1 MNGPNEQPGTLLLF
15 ARDPGSANQVLALYE
30 MLTDQISGAR
40 PDSDSPVA
48 SLVRRLA
55 TGRSISDIRVAASRA
70 ALALLGDAG
79 IAVEDWDSVRD
90 IDAISAR
97 LADGQVAEIVT
108 GLSDRDDRTPQK
120 LWFAAKAL
128 GARTTALLDDTTVA
142 HRMARAD
149 LDQRFR
155 LPDGELVLPSV
166 IAAIDDQSRNALI
179 AAGIPADTI
188 TVIGHLHI
196 HRFRRIAAD
205 MPEDSVR
212 ALRES
217 WGAQDSDHVVLFA
230 SEPLREMAA
239 EGKQRDVDELAVLT
253 DLLERIRVGDP
264 ITTNRE
270 PDSTIVVVRPHP
282 REDDS
287 KFAALPHDMKPR
299 TLVSR
304 DGSSAQAILAADTV
318 VGISS
323 MMLVEA
329 ASIGRPAHSMIDF
342 DPAAAACPF

>member
-179 AAGIPADTI
+179 AAGITADGALVVAAVDGRNAEPAL
-188 TVIGHLHI
+188 GLGLHSLG
-196 HRFRRIAAD
+196 
-205 MPEDSVR
+205 E
-212 ALRES
+212 L
-217 WGAQDSDHVVLFA
+217 
-230 SEPLREMAA
+230 MAA
-239 EGKQRDVDELAVLT
+239 LGAERAMNLDGGSSKRLIVDGEIVDLPSIGVQGRGVAVEEVRPLHTAVL
-253 DLLERIRVGDP
+253 LHL
-264 ITTNRE
+264 
-270 PDSTIVVVRPHP
+270 
-282 REDDS
+282 
-287 KFAALPHDMKPR
+287 M
-299 TLVSR
+299 
-304 DGSSAQAILAADTV
+304 
-318 VGISS
+318 
-323 MMLVEA
+323 
-329 ASIGRPAHSMIDF
+329 
-342 DPAAAACPF
+342 